1 MNYTNNKL
9 INLQSERVQVVK
21 NDTINLNQRNL
32 FVKDGVQLSTSGNL
46 ELVRLIKS
54 HLNPVLGLRSYT
66 KPGNA
71 NHNNSAQNRQ
81 SHYQS
86 QSVYGQRHHGHPQ
99 FTPPPRFEN
108 TFGSQSNPMN
118 RNGMFEPPLNPFGP
132 QSMAM
137 NRNQTFEPPLS
148 PINRNNSNWY
158 RDRELIM
165 RLLDI

>member
-32 FVKDGVQLSTSGNL
+32 FVKDGVHLSTSGNL

-86 QSVYGQRHHGHPQ
+86 QSVYGQHHHGHPQ
-99 FTPPPRFEN
+99 FTPPPRFKN
-108 TFGSQSNPMN
+108 FWITIKSN
-118 RNGMFEPPLNPFGP
+118 EPKWNVRT
-132 QSMAM
+132 SV
-137 NRNQTFEPPLS
+137 EPVWT
-148 PINRNNSNWY
+148 PIDGNESKSN
-158 RDRELIM
+158 I
-165 RLLDI
+165 